1 MCGGCENNKSKISHL
16 FFTKATDLKSIFFQM
31 TLKIECKNMCQTFK
45 IFKKMFFFT
54 FLTFFDIFST
64 LLSTQ
69 TIKVIKIIFFNEL
82 AFRIWAMHMHFNLIP
97 ILLCLFLGGGG
108 CGMHPPSLYIDSDPP
123 AFTGLSGNFQD
134 DHVMHRFL
142 KINFF
147 C

>member
-1 MCGGCENNKSKISHL
+1 
-16 FFTKATDLKSIFFQM
+16 M

-82 AFRIWAMHMHFNLIP
+82 ALRIWAMHMHFNPIP

-108 CGMHPPSLYIDSDPP
+108 CGMHPPQSLHRFRPPSLYRVIWE
-123 AFTGLSGNFQD
+123 LSGWSCDAQIFKNQL
-134 DHVMHRFL
+134 FL
-142 KINFF
+142 LNLFSLGFFFWINLDLWNLT
-147 C
+147 